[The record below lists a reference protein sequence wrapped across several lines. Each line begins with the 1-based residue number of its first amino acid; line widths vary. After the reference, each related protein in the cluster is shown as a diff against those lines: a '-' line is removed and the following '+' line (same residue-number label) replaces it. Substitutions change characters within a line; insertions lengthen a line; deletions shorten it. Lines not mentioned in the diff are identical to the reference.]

1 MAKKLRSHCLDSFL
15 QVTFHEQRQHN
26 SYQLFLFLDL
36 SPYQYSI
43 GVIAI
48 LTRVRFVH
56 SQADTVADDG
66 EQYQE
71 LKGFPL
77 HQGNTVF
84 SKWILQR

>member
-1 MAKKLRSHCLDSFL
+1 MLDEPLCYDLHKTLRSEN
-15 QVTFHEQRQHN
+15 EQK
-26 SYQLFLFLDL
+26 SVFDLF
-36 SPYQYSI
+36 QYSI